1 MQVCSDKSIIF
12 SLPNTEQ
19 SMSDYKLGKLIS
31 LKESL
36 MWNNEQQEKGII
48 RQKSSIINFM
58 EREDKGKFPT
68 VAFSSERII
77 VHPYRLRIHTGL
89 T

>member
-19 SMSDYKLGKLIS
+19 SMADYKLGKLIS

-36 MWNNEQQEKGII
+36 MWNNEQ
-48 RQKSSIINFM
+48 
-58 EREDKGKFPT
+58 
-68 VAFSSERII
+68 
-77 VHPYRLRIHTGL
+77 
-89 T
+89 